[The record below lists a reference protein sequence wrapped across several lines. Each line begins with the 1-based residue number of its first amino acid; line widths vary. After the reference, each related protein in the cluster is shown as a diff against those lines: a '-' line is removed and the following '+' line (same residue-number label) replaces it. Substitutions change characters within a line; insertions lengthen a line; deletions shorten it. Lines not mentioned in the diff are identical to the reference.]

1 MDIEIT
7 PAEIINEMQEKFSKE
22 FTICVQAVQIRK
34 MAELLETVPPGGLS
48 GESEGEEVNFEVVEI
63 ADISI

>member
-34 MAELLETVPPGGLS
+34 MAELLETVPPGSLS
-48 GESEGEEVNFEVVEI
+48 GESEGEEVNLEVVEN
-63 ADISI
+63 ADLSS

>member
-1 MDIEIT
+1 MNIEIN

-34 MAELLETVPPGGLS
+34 MGELLEGEVSPGADEETKKAPEKS
-48 GESEGEEVNFEVVEI
+48 SER
-63 ADISI
+63 